1 MEPEEQWGPL
11 TALCHQKKENY
22 WRLIAA
28 GIRSILALEILAVL
42 EAELQQA

>member
-1 MEPEEQWGPL
+1 MPPKKRKL
-11 TALCHQKKENY
+11 LALDSG
-22 WRLIAA
+22 